1 MGTIYISIY
10 WRMDK
15 HLFNGQLLSNK
26 KEWTIGVC
34 NSTDEAQKHCAKW
47 RKPATD
53 AGFSRVGRR
62 LGVRL
67 PSWAG
72 RRLQRR
78 PAASAVSDR
87 AAPAPATGESR
98 CRSTFL
104 PAVGALKVIVGF
116 SPTENS
122 GKHPAQPWCPVKS
135 MMWLL

>member
-1 MGTIYISIY
+1 MNAHTCAHTCTCLRDYL
-10 WRMDK
+10 W
-15 HLFNGQLLSNK
+15 LLRLSLVG
-26 KEWTIGVC
+26 ERGPQGHT
-34 NSTDEAQKHCAKW
+34 EALHGPFMALHS
-47 RKPATD
+47 D